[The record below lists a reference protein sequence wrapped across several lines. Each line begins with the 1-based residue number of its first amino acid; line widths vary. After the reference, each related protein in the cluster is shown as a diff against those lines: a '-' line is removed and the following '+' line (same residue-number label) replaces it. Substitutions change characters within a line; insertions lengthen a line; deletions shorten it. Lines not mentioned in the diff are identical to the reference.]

1 VQFGTSAEHSVV
13 VEGLTED
20 EVAAL
25 EQLDGTHEL
34 PAALARTGATD
45 VLAFLGQH
53 DLLVATEGLGGMA
66 PGVRALLAPEASAQA
81 VLGTTDGYA
90 VVSRRRA
97 PQVLVCGRGALPT
110 AVASLLRRS
119 GVAQVLL
126 GEVAADDWDH
136 MEPPD
141 RHEASLDAVTGRLAA
156 GPQPALVVLTGL
168 DAVDPALGAQWRRR
182 GTPVLPV
189 VLHGVEAVVGPL
201 VASHGPCLRCLDLTR
216 ADLDPAWP
224 LLLGQLL
231 RPGVGTGRQ
240 VDGDTTLVAVA
251 AGMTAML
258 ALAVLDGHGVP
269 PGRSFEVGLPWPQV
283 RQRHWPVHPRCRCA
297 TPADREPTPTD
308 REPTPR
314 DSEPAQTDT
323 EPIPRDGEPAQTD
336 TEPIPRDGEP
346 ARAGAGVA
354 PQPRAELPGTTHLS
368 A

>member
-13 VEGLTED
+13 VEGLTDD

-34 PAALARTGATD
+34 PHALAPTGAND
-45 VLAFLGQH
+45 VVAFLGQH
-53 DLLVATEGLGGMA
+53 DLLLETEDLGGMA
-66 PGVRALLAPEASAQA
+66 PGVRALLAPDASAQA
-81 VLGTTDGYA
+81 VLGSTDGYA

-97 PQVLVCGRGALPT
+97 SLVLVCGRGGLPA

-119 GVAQVLL
+119 GVAQVRV
-126 GEVAADDWDH
+126 GEVAADDWDPG
-136 MEPPD
+136 ERPG
-141 RHEASLDAVTGRLAA
+141 RREAPLDPVTGQLAA
-156 GPQPALVVLTGL
+156 DPQPSLVVLTGL
-168 DAVDPALGAQWRRR
+168 EAIDPALGVQWRRR

-201 VASHGPCLRCLDLTR
+201 VAPDGPCLRCLDLTR

-231 RPGVGTGRQ
+231 RPGVGTGRE
-240 VDGDTTLVAVA
+240 VDGDTMLVAVA

-297 TPADREPTPTD
+297 AP
-308 REPTPR
+308 
-314 DSEPAQTDT
+314 TDT
-323 EPIPRDGEPAQTD
+323 EPAS
-336 TEPIPRDGEP
+336 
-346 ARAGAGVA
+346 AGAVVA
-354 PQPRAELPGTTHLS
+354 PQRRANLLGTAHLS

>member
-13 VEGLTED
+13 VDGLTDD

-34 PAALARTGATD
+34 PDALSGSGAED

-53 DLLVATEGLGGMA
+53 DLLLETEDLGGMA
-66 PGVRALLAPEASAQA
+66 PGARALLAPDASAQA
-81 VLGTTDGYA
+81 VLGSTDGYA

-97 PQVLVCGRGALPT
+97 SPVLVCGRGALPA

-119 GVAQVLL
+119 GVARVLV

-136 MEPPD
+136 ELAGPPEAPPD
-141 RHEASLDAVTGRLAA
+141 LGTGQSAVDRH
-156 GPQPALVVLTGL
+156 PALVVLTGL
-168 DAVDPALGAQWRRR
+168 EAIDPALGVGWRRR

-201 VASHGPCLRCLDLTR
+201 VATDGPCLRCLDLTR

-231 RPGVGTGRQ
+231 RPGVGAGRE
-240 VDGDTTLVAVA
+240 VDGDTALVAVA

-283 RQRHWPVHPRCRCA
+283 RQRDWPVHPRCRCA
-297 TPADREPTPTD
+297 AAADLEPGTQPPQSSAVRWGVAPT
-308 REPTPR
+308 
-314 DSEPAQTDT
+314 QTRG
-323 EPIPRDGEPAQTD
+323 IP
-336 TEPIPRDGEP
+336 EP
-346 ARAGAGVA
+346 AR
-354 PQPRAELPGTTHLS
+354 THHGPHDRM
-368 A
+368 AR

>member
-1 VQFGTSAEHSVV
+1 MDRGLCQIDAVSRRHLLRTISVPLRRGRGQVQFGTSAEHSVV
-13 VEGLTED
+13 VEGLTDD

-34 PAALARTGATD
+34 PEALAGHGAND

-53 DLLVATEGLGGMA
+53 DLLVETEDLGELA
-66 PGVRALLAPEASAQA
+66 PGVRALLAPDASAQA
-81 VLGTTDGYA
+81 ILGSTDGYA

-97 PQVLVCGRGALPT
+97 SQVIVCGRGSLPS

-119 GVAQVLL
+119 GVARVLV

-136 MEPPD
+136 AERPGRRQAHLAPGT
-141 RHEASLDAVTGRLAA
+141 AQSGLDVH
-156 GPQPALVVLTGL
+156 PALVVLTGL
-168 DAVDPALGAQWRRR
+168 DAIDPALGVGWRSS

-201 VASHGPCLRCLDLTR
+201 VATDGPCLRCLDLTR

-231 RPGVGTGRQ
+231 RPGVGTGRE
-240 VDGDTTLVAVA
+240 VDGDTALVAVA

-269 PGRSFEVGLPWPQV
+269 PGRSFEVGLPWPEV
-283 RQRHWPVHPRCRCA
+283 RQRHWPVHPRCRCGA
-297 TPADREPTPTD
+297 APAMKPVP
-308 REPTPR
+308 
-314 DSEPAQTDT
+314 
-323 EPIPRDGEPAQTD
+323 
-336 TEPIPRDGEP
+336 
-346 ARAGAGVA
+346 AGVA
-354 PQPRAELPGTTHLS
+354 SGSGRHADGSSTADLS